1 MKITKSG
8 PEYTRLVL
16 MREPEWNTIQKT
28 HITCLDIGTEVLQK
42 LFDYEDVLQNH
53 NIEQSPEG
61 LEEYIQLAEK
71 GIQCLKIVK
80 NNEEILKK

>member
-1 MKITKSG
+1 MKITNSG
-8 PEYTRLVL
+8 PEYTHLVL
-16 MREPEWNTIQKT
+16 MREPEWSRIQKT
-28 HITCLDIGTEVLQK
+28 HITCLDIGTESLQK
-42 LFDYEDVLQNH
+42 LFDYEDVLQKH
-53 NIEQSPEG
+53 NIEQSSES

>member
-1 MKITKSG
+1 MKISNSG

-16 MREPEWNTIQKT
+16 MREPEWNRIQKT

-71 GIQCLKIVK
+71 GIQCLKIVED
-80 NNEEILKK
+80 NEELLKK